1 MQFSEHVKLLVL
13 ALLVFCA
20 LFTAAYTLKLTRLWI
35 SLFAVIIVLS
45 GTIAVLARWSRDE
58 IEQTD

>member
-13 ALLVFCA
+13 ALLVFCT
-20 LFTAAYTLKLTRLWI
+20 LFTVAYTLKLTRLWI